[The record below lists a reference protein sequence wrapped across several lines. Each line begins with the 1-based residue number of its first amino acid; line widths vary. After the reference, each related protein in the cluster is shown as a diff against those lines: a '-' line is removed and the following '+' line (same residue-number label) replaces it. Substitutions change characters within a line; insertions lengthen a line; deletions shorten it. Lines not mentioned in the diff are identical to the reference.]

1 MTTAISLVYQ
11 SETLLDNVLFCDG

>member
-11 SETLLDNVLFCDG
+11 NETLLDNVLFCDG